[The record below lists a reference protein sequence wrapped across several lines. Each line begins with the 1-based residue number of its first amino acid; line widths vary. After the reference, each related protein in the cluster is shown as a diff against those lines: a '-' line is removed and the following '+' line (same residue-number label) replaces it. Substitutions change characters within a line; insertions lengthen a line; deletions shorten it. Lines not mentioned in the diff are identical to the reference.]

1 MTYRAAVDAI
11 SQATNI
17 VVTTHLNPDG
27 DGIAAAL
34 ALCYALRLR
43 GKKVRF
49 ISPSPIPSIYDFLP
63 GVATVTVLED
73 EAAARRK
80 RPVDLLISCD
90 CGDHARLG
98 ACAALPARSTLN
110 LDHHAS
116 NDRFA
121 AINVVDIHAASTGVV
136 VEKLLR
142 RLGVAM
148 DPSLAACIYTT
159 LVYDTGRFMHSNTTA
174 AVFRLAA
181 KLLDTGIDAAAIN
194 RALTY
199 CKKPVDLAV
208 QRLGIERLHIDRE
221 QPRLAGI
228 ALSAE
233 DIASVGEAVEDWGE
247 LVEIPRTLA
256 GIEVAYLL
264 REQPQADSV
273 RVSLRSNPPYVV
285 GSIAQAFGGGGHL
298 QAAGCT
304 INGGLEEAQKALLP
318 QLRQAAAQR
327 GD

>member
-1 MTYRAAVDAI
+1 MTYRAAVQAI
-11 SQATNI
+11 AEARSI

-34 ALCYALRLR
+34 ALCYALRGAGR
-43 GKKVRF
+43 RVRF
-49 ISPSPIPSIYDFLP
+49 ISPSPVPAVYNFLP
-63 GVATVTVLED
+63 GSERVEVLED
-73 EAAARRK
+73 MAAARRK
-80 RPVDLLISCD
+80 RRVDLLISCD

-98 ACAALPARSTLN
+98 ACAEIPAQHTLN

-116 NDRFA
+116 NDRFGS
-121 AINVVDIHAASTGVV
+121 INVVDIHAASTGVV

-142 RLGVAM
+142 RLDIAM
-148 DPSLAACIYTT
+148 DRTIAACIYTT
-159 LVYDTGRFMHSNTTA
+159 LVYDTGRFMHANTSA

-199 CKKPVDLAV
+199 CKRPVDLAV
-208 QRLGIERLHIDRE
+208 QRLGIDRLRIDPQ

-228 ALSAE
+228 ALSAD
-233 DIASVGEAVEDWGE
+233 DIASVGEPVEDWGE
-247 LVEIPRTLA
+247 LVEIPRMLV

-264 REQPQADSV
+264 REQPQRDQV
-273 RVSLRSNPPYVV
+273 RVSLRANPPYVV
-285 GSIAQAFGGGGHL
+285 GSVAQAFGGGGHL

-304 INGGLEEAQKALLP
+304 VDGSLAQVQRALLP
-318 QLRQAAAQR
+318 QLRQAASAHA
-327 GD
+327 